1 MNLPRIPPRLM
12 PVAVLA
18 VGVLG
23 FFLLLATRPAPMPAE
38 VRERAWT
45 VAVETVTPASQAPL
59 LILYGTVDSPRSAEL
74 TAAVAA
80 YVAAVPVREGAVVA
94 AGAPLVLLDERD
106 ARLVLTQREAQVASA
121 RRSHGND
128 VQALARER
136 ELLRLTEKGVERA
149 QTMAAR
155 NLGPQSALDD
165 ANAAL
170 ERQRLA
176 LAAREL
182 AVADY
187 PQRLAQLEAQLEQA
201 RLDVERTRILAP
213 YTGRVAQLHVAP
225 GDRVRVGDR
234 IAAIYDV
241 EGLEIRATVPAPWL
255 PTVRRALEAGG
266 VRATT
271 RIDGVSYE
279 LQLAGLSGRAGA
291 GGAGVDALLRFA
303 EGAPELPLGRF
314 AEVYLHLL
322 PVEQAVALPH
332 EALYGRDRIYRLVD
346 GRMAALPVERL
357 GETLAENGTT
367 RLLLRSPALRAGDR
381 VIVTRLPNA
390 MDGLR
395 VTAVDAEA
403 QP

>member
-1 MNLPRIPPRLM
+1 MKLPRIPPRMM
-12 PVAVLA
+12 PVALLA
-18 VGVLG
+18 VGVMG
-23 FFLLLATRPAPMPAE
+23 FFLLVATRPAKMPAE

-45 VAVETVTPASQAPL
+45 VAVETVTPSSQAAVL
-59 LILYGTVDSPRSAEL
+59 TLYGVVDSPRAAEL

-80 YVAAVPVREGAVVA
+80 YVAEVPVREGAVVA

-106 ARLVLTQREAQVASA
+106 AQLVLAQREAQVTSA

-149 QTMAAR
+149 QAMVAR

-187 PQRLAQLEAQLEQA
+187 PQRLALLEAQREQA
-201 RLDVERTRILAP
+201 RLDLERTRIVAP
-213 YTGRVAQLHVAP
+213 FTGRVAELHVAP

-255 PTVRRALEAGG
+255 PAVRSAVDTGE

-271 RIDGVSYE
+271 LIDGVNYA
-279 LQLAGLSGRAGA
+279 LRLVGLSGRAGA
-291 GGAGVDALLRFA
+291 GGAGVDALLRFDS
-303 EGAPELPLGRF
+303 GAPELQLGRF
-314 AEVYLHLL
+314 AEVSLHLP

-332 EALYGRDRIYRLVD
+332 EALYGRDRIYRLVN
-346 GRMAALPVERL
+346 GRMAALAVERL
-357 GETLAENGTT
+357 GETVAADGSM
-367 RLLLRSPALRAGDR
+367 RLLLRSPDLRAGDR
-381 VIVTRLPNA
+381 VIITRLPNA

-395 VTAVDAEA
+395 VAVAE
-403 QP
+403 QGEQK